1 MVGDSTRVVRDNIM
15 VILLG
20 IEVYLDLQL
29 CLLVLIEACG

>member
-1 MVGDSTRVVRDNIM
+1 MMGDSTRVVRDNKM

-29 CLLVLIEACG
+29 CLLVLIEAYG